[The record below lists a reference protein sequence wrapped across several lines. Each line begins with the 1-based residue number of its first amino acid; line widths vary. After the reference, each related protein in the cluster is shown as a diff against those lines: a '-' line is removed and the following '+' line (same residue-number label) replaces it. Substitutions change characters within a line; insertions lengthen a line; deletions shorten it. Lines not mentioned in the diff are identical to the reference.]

1 MPKGQYLTRITPGRH
16 SSVVTRTHIQFIR
29 HGQTDWNND
38 NRYQGTSDIP
48 LNATGQEQ
56 AATLAAAMHGESWDR
71 MISSPLSRAFE
82 TATAVARAIGIDEAD
97 IIPDKRAMER
107 SYGDA
112 EGLTIPEREAIW
124 PGGNWPNLEPWENV
138 ARRGME
144 MLNDLVRDFPGERII
159 VVAHGGLI
167 NALLATISHGEVG
180 TGKTILLN
188 TSRTDLFHD
197 HDGWTIGMVGDV
209 SHLEDSVIA

>member
-1 MPKGQYLTRITPGRH
+1 MPKGQYLTRITPGRQ
-16 SSVVTRTHIQFIR
+16 SPVVTRTHIHFIR
-29 HGQTDWNND
+29 HGKTDWNND

-48 LNATGQEQ
+48 LNETGRQQ
-56 AATLAAAMHGESWDR
+56 AATLASAMEGESWDR
-71 MISSPLSRAFE
+71 IVSSPLSRAFE
-82 TATAVARAIGIDEAD
+82 TAQAVAGAIGIPEAD
-97 IIPDKRAMER
+97 IILDKRAVER

-124 PGGNWPNLEPWENV
+124 PGGNWPGLEDWENV

-144 MLNDLVRDFPGERII
+144 MIEDLARDYPVQRII

-167 NALLATISHGEVG
+167 NALLATISRGEVG

-197 HDGWTIGMVGDV
+197 GHGWAIGMVGDV
-209 SHLEDSVIA
+209 SHLEDSVTA

>member
-1 MPKGQYLTRITPGRH
+1 M
-16 SSVVTRTHIQFIR
+16 TRTHIHFIR

-48 LNATGQEQ
+48 LNETGREQ
-56 AATLAAAMHGESWDR
+56 AATLAAAMQGESWDR
-71 MISSPLSRAFE
+71 IVSSPLSRAFE
-82 TATAVARAIGIDEAD
+82 TASAVAGTLGIPEAE
-97 IIPDKRAMER
+97 IVPDKRAMER

-124 PGGNWPNLEPWENV
+124 PDGDWPGLEDWESV
-138 ARRGME
+138 ATRGME
-144 MLNDLVRDFPGERII
+144 MIEDLAREYPGERII

-167 NALLATISHGEVG
+167 NALLATVSRGEVG

-197 HDGWTIGMVGDV
+197 GEHWSIGAIGDV